1 MLKSKA
7 INTFGGLDMKVRR
20 SNRLVDMTR
29 YLMEHP
35 RSLVSLKFFGERY
48 DSAKSSIS
56 EDLSIIRHTFHS
68 WGMGRLE
75 TIPGASGGA
84 VLTPFYS
91 KENAEKAIADLVDAV
106 SDDTRLLPGDYV
118 YLSDL
123 IGRPDILQRVG
134 RLIATQYVDQDVDVI
149 MTVETKGI
157 PIAQSAA
164 MYLNKPFVIVRN
176 SSHVT
181 EGPTVSV
188 NYVSGSVKRIK
199 KMELSRR
206 TLSAGANVVVVDDF
220 MKGGGTLN
228 GMKSLIK
235 EFDANLVG
243 MTVLA
248 EGEVTGK
255 RLVDNCTS
263 LLKVNA
269 VDDEKK
275 TIQAGPGSFIKDVF
289 EKE

>member
-84 VLTPFYS
+84 VLTLFYS

-123 IGRPDILQRVG
+123 IGRPDILRRVG

-176 SSHVT
+176 SSHIT

-263 LLKVNA
+263 LIKVNA

>member
-1 MLKSKA
+1 
-7 INTFGGLDMKVRR
+7 MKIRR

-29 YLMEHP
+29 YLLDHP

-56 EDLSIIRHTFHS
+56 EDLGIVKHTFHT
-68 WGMGRLE
+68 WGQGRLE

-84 VLTPFYS
+84 ILTPFYS
-91 KENAEKAIADLVDAV
+91 EENASVAIDSLVERV
-106 SDDTRLLPGDYV
+106 NDDSRLLPGGYV

-123 IGRPDILQRVG
+123 IGQPEVLRQIG
-134 RLIATQYVDQDVDVI
+134 KLIATQYVDTDIDVI

-157 PIAQSAA
+157 PIAQSVA
-164 MYLNKPFVIVRN
+164 MYMNKPFVIVRN
-176 SSHVT
+176 SSHIT

-188 NYVSGSVKRIK
+188 NYVSGSVQRIK

-206 TLSAGANVVVVDDF
+206 ALSAGANVLVVDDC
-220 MKGGGTLN
+220 MKGGGTIN

-243 MTVLA
+243 ITVFA
-248 EGEVTGK
+248 EGRPVNGQ

-263 LLKVNA
+263 LIKVETKDGA
-269 VDDEKK
+269 DKK
-275 TIQAGPGSFIKDVF
+275 ITAQAGSFMENVF
-289 EKE
+289 GKKAEN

>member
-1 MLKSKA
+1 
-7 INTFGGLDMKVRR
+7 MKVRR

-35 RSLVSLKFFGERY
+35 RTLVSLKFFSERY
-48 DSAKSSIS
+48 GSAKSSIS
-56 EDLSIIRHTFHS
+56 EDLSIVKHTFHT
-68 WGMGRLE
+68 WGEGRLE

-84 VLTPFYS
+84 VLMPFYS
-91 KENAEKAIADLVDAV
+91 KENAQRAIDNLVAEV
-106 SDDTRLLPGDYV
+106 NDDSRLLPGGYV

-123 IGRPDILQRVG
+123 IGRPDILRQVG
-134 RLIATQYVDQDVDVI
+134 RLIATQYVDKDVDVI

-157 PIAQSAA
+157 PIAQSVA
-164 MYLNKPFVIVRN
+164 MYMDKPFVIVRN
-176 SSHVT
+176 SSHIT

-228 GMKSLIK
+228 GMHSLIK
-235 EFDANLVG
+235 EFGANLVG

-248 EGEVTGK
+248 EGNATNAK
-255 RLVDNCTS
+255 RLVDNCTA
-263 LLKVNA
+263 LIKVDA
-269 VDDEKK
+269 EDGEAKSI
-275 TIQAGPGSFIKDVF
+275 TARPGNFMTTVF
-289 EKE
+289 D

>member
-1 MLKSKA
+1 
-7 INTFGGLDMKVRR
+7 MKVRR

-35 RSLVSLKFFGERY
+35 RTLVSLKFFSERY
-48 DSAKSSIS
+48 GSAKSSIS
-56 EDLSIIRHTFHS
+56 EDLSIVKHTFHT
-68 WGMGRLE
+68 WGEGRLE

-84 VLTPFYS
+84 VLTPFYF
-91 KENAEKAIADLVDAV
+91 KENAQRAIDNLVAEV
-106 SDDTRLLPGDYV
+106 NDDSRLLPGGYV

-123 IGRPDILQRVG
+123 IGRPDILRQVG
-134 RLIATQYVDQDVDVI
+134 RLIATQYVDKDVDVI

-157 PIAQSAA
+157 PIAQSVA
-164 MYLNKPFVIVRN
+164 MYMDKPFVIVRN
-176 SSHVT
+176 SSHIT

-228 GMKSLIK
+228 GMHSLIK
-235 EFDANLVG
+235 EFGANLVG

-248 EGEVTGK
+248 EGNATNAK
-255 RLVDNCTS
+255 RLVDNCTA
-263 LLKVNA
+263 LIKVDA
-269 VDDEKK
+269 EDGEAKSI
-275 TIQAGPGSFIKDVF
+275 TARPGNFMTTVF
-289 EKE
+289 D

>member
-35 RSLVSLKFFGERY
+35 CSLVSLKFFGERY

-56 EDLSIIRHTFHS
+56 EDLSIIRYTFHS

-106 SDDTRLLPGDYV
+106 SDDTRLLHGDYV

-123 IGRPDILQRVG
+123 IGRPDILRRVG

-176 SSHVT
+176 SSHIT

-263 LLKVNA
+263 LIKVNA

>member
-7 INTFGGLDMKVRR
+7 INTFGVLDMKVRR

-123 IGRPDILQRVG
+123 IGRPDILRRVG

-176 SSHVT
+176 SSHIT

-235 EFDANLVG
+235 
-243 MTVLA
+243 
-248 EGEVTGK
+248 
-255 RLVDNCTS
+255 
-263 LLKVNA
+263 
-269 VDDEKK
+269 
-275 TIQAGPGSFIKDVF
+275 
-289 EKE
+289 

>member
-1 MLKSKA
+1 
-7 INTFGGLDMKVRR
+7 MKIRR

-29 YLMEHP
+29 YLLDHP

-56 EDLSIIRHTFHS
+56 EDLGIVKHTFQT
-68 WGMGRLE
+68 WGQGRLE

-91 KENAEKAIADLVDAV
+91 EENARTAINNLVEKVN
-106 SDDTRLLPGDYV
+106 DDSRLLPGGYV

-123 IGRPDILQRVG
+123 IGQPEILRQIG
-134 RLIATQYVDQDVDVI
+134 KLIATQYVETDIDVI

-157 PIAQSAA
+157 PIAQSVA
-164 MYLNKPFVIVRN
+164 MYMNKPFVIVRN
-176 SSHVT
+176 SSHIT

-188 NYVSGSVKRIK
+188 NYVSGSVQRIK

-206 TLSAGANVVVVDDF
+206 TLSSGANVLVVDDF
-220 MKGGGTLN
+220 MKGGGTIT

-243 MTVLA
+243 ITVFA
-248 EGEVTGK
+248 EGHPVNSQ

-263 LLKVNA
+263 LIKVETA
-269 VDDEKK
+269 DGADKK
-275 TIQAGPGSFIKDVF
+275 IQAQPGNFMENVF
-289 EKE
+289 SKKMEN

>member
-1 MLKSKA
+1 
-7 INTFGGLDMKVRR
+7 MKVRR

-56 EDLSIIRHTFHS
+56 EDLSIIRHTFKS

-84 VLTPFYS
+84 ILTPFYS
-91 KENAEKAIADLVDAV
+91 EENAQRAIDELVEAV

-123 IGRPDILQRVG
+123 IGRPDVLRRVG
-134 RLIATQYVDQDVDVI
+134 RLIATQYVDKDVDVI

-176 SSHVT
+176 SSHIT

-206 TLSAGANVVVVDDF
+206 TLSAGANVVIVDDF

-248 EGEVTGK
+248 EGEVSGK

-263 LLKVNA
+263 LIKVNA
-269 VDDEKK
+269 VDDEDK
-275 TIQAGPGSFIKDVF
+275 TIKAAPGSFMKDVF
-289 EKE
+289 NKE

>member
-1 MLKSKA
+1 
-7 INTFGGLDMKVRR
+7 MKVRR

-35 RSLVSLKFFGERY
+35 RSLVSLKFFGQRY

-56 EDLSIIRHTFHS
+56 EDLSIIRHTFHN

-84 VLTPFYS
+84 ILTPFYS
-91 KENAEKAIADLVDAV
+91 QANAQAAIDDLVTEV
-106 SDDTRLLPGDYV
+106 SDDSRLLPGGYV

-123 IGRPDILQRVG
+123 IGRPDILRRVG
-134 RLIATQYVDQDVDVI
+134 RLIATQYMDQDVDVI

-157 PIAQSAA
+157 PIAQSVA

-176 SSHVT
+176 SSHIT

-206 TLSAGANVVVVDDF
+206 TLSAGANVVIVDDF

-228 GMKSLIK
+228 GMQSLIK
-235 EFDANLVG
+235 EFDAHLVG
-243 MTVLA
+243 MTVFA
-248 EGEVTGK
+248 EGEVNGE
-255 RLVDNCTS
+255 RLVDDYTS
-263 LLKVNA
+263 LIKVNA
-269 VDDEKK
+269 VDDRNK
-275 TIQAGPGSFIKDVF
+275 TISAQPGSFMQTVF
-289 EKE
+289 SKKEN

>member
-1 MLKSKA
+1 
-7 INTFGGLDMKVRR
+7 
-20 SNRLVDMTR
+20 MTR

-35 RSLVSLKFFGERY
+35 RTLVSLKFFSERFG
-48 DSAKSSIS
+48 SAKSSIS
-56 EDLSIIRHTFHS
+56 EDLSIVKHTFHT
-68 WGMGRLE
+68 WGEGRLE

-84 VLTPFYS
+84 VLTPLYS
-91 KENAEKAIADLVDAV
+91 KENAQKAIDNLVAEV
-106 SDDTRLLPGDYV
+106 NDDSRLLPGGYV

-123 IGRPDILQRVG
+123 IGRPDILRQVG

-157 PIAQSAA
+157 PIAQSVA
-164 MYLNKPFVIVRN
+164 MYMNKPFVIVRN
-176 SSHVT
+176 SSHIT

-188 NYVSGSVKRIK
+188 NYVSGSVQRIK

-228 GMKSLIK
+228 GMHSLIK
-235 EFDANLVG
+235 EFDAHLVG

-248 EGEVTGK
+248 EGNATNGK

-263 LLKVNA
+263 LIKVDA
-269 VDDEKK
+269 EDGETKSI
-275 TIQAGPGSFIKDVF
+275 TARPGNFMTTVF
-289 EKE
+289 D

>member
-1 MLKSKA
+1 
-7 INTFGGLDMKVRR
+7 MKVRR

-35 RSLVSLKFFGERY
+35 RTLVSLKFFSERFG
-48 DSAKSSIS
+48 SAKSSIS
-56 EDLSIIRHTFHS
+56 EDLSIVKHTFHT
-68 WGMGRLE
+68 WGEGRLE

-84 VLTPFYS
+84 VLTPLYS
-91 KENAEKAIADLVDAV
+91 KENAQKAIDNLVAEV
-106 SDDTRLLPGDYV
+106 NDDSRLLPGGYV

-123 IGRPDILQRVG
+123 IGRPDILRQVG
-134 RLIATQYVDQDVDVI
+134 RLIATQYVDKDVDVI

-157 PIAQSAA
+157 PIAQSVA
-164 MYLNKPFVIVRN
+164 MYMNKPFVIVRN
-176 SSHVT
+176 SSHIT

-188 NYVSGSVKRIK
+188 NYVSGSVQRIK

-220 MKGGGTLN
+220 LKGGGTLN
-228 GMKSLIK
+228 GMHSLIK
-235 EFDANLVG
+235 EVDAHLGG

-248 EGEVTGK
+248 EGNATNGK

-263 LLKVNA
+263 LIKVDA
-269 VDDEKK
+269 EDGETKSI
-275 TIQAGPGSFIKDVF
+275 TARPGNFMTTVF
-289 EKE
+289 D

>member
-1 MLKSKA
+1 MT
-7 INTFGGLDMKVRR
+7 IMKVRR

-29 YLMEHP
+29 YLLEHP
-35 RSLVSLKFFGERY
+35 RTLVSLKFFSERY
-48 DSAKSSIS
+48 GSAKSSIS
-56 EDLSIIRHTFHS
+56 EDLSIIKHTFQT
-68 WGMGRLE
+68 WGEGRLK

-84 VLTPFYS
+84 VLAPFYS
-91 KENAEKAIADLVDAV
+91 QENAERAIANLVNEV
-106 SDDTRLLPGDYV
+106 NDDSRFLPGGYV

-123 IGRPDILQRVG
+123 IGRPDILHQVG
-134 RLIATQYVDQDVDVI
+134 QIIATQYMDKDVDVV

-164 MYLNKPFVIVRN
+164 MYMNKPFVIVRN
-176 SSHVT
+176 SSHIT

-220 MKGGGTLN
+220 LKGGGTLN
-228 GMKSLIK
+228 GMASLIR

-248 EGEVTGK
+248 ESSNSDH
-255 RLVDNCTS
+255 RLVDDCTS
-263 LLKVNA
+263 LVT
-269 VDDEKK
+269 VDAEDGDQK
-275 TIQAGPGSFIKDVF
+275 TITARPGNFMENVF
-289 EKE
+289 GKEN

>member
-1 MLKSKA
+1 
-7 INTFGGLDMKVRR
+7 MKVRR

-29 YLMEHP
+29 YLMEHH
-35 RSLVSLKFFGERY
+35 RTLVSLKFFSERY
-48 DSAKSSIS
+48 GSAKSSIS
-56 EDLSIIRHTFHS
+56 EDLSIVKHTFHT
-68 WGMGRLE
+68 WGEGRLE

-91 KENAEKAIADLVDAV
+91 KENAQRAIDNLVAEV
-106 SDDTRLLPGDYV
+106 NDDSRLLPGGYV

-123 IGRPDILQRVG
+123 IGRPDILRQVG
-134 RLIATQYVDQDVDVI
+134 RLIATQYVDKDVDVI

-157 PIAQSAA
+157 PIAQSVA
-164 MYLNKPFVIVRN
+164 MYMDKPFVIVRN
-176 SSHVT
+176 SSHIT

-228 GMKSLIK
+228 GMHSLIK
-235 EFDANLVG
+235 EFGANLVG

-248 EGEVTGK
+248 EGNATNAK
-255 RLVDNCTS
+255 RLVDNCTA
-263 LLKVNA
+263 LIKVDA
-269 VDDEKK
+269 EDGEAKSI
-275 TIQAGPGSFIKDVF
+275 TARPGNFMTTVF
-289 EKE
+289 D

>member
-1 MLKSKA
+1 
-7 INTFGGLDMKVRR
+7 MKVRR

-29 YLMEHP
+29 YLLEHP
-35 RSLVSLKFFGERY
+35 RTLVSLKFFSERY
-48 DSAKSSIS
+48 GSAKSSIS
-56 EDLSIIRHTFHS
+56 EDLSIVKHTFET
-68 WGMGRLE
+68 WGEGQLK

-91 KENAEKAIADLVDAV
+91 KENAERAIANLVREV
-106 SDDTRLLPGDYV
+106 NDDSRFLPGGYV

-123 IGRPDILQRVG
+123 IGRPDVLHQVG
-134 RLIATQYVDQDVDVI
+134 QLIATQYVDQDVDVV

-157 PIAQSAA
+157 PIAQAAA
-164 MYLNKPFVIVRN
+164 MYMNKPFVIVRN
-176 SSHVT
+176 SSHIT

-206 TLSAGANVVVVDDF
+206 TLSAGANVVIVDDF
-220 MKGGGTLN
+220 LKGGGTLN
-228 GMKSLIK
+228 GMHYLIK

-248 EGEVTGK
+248 EGTANGK
-255 RLVDNCTS
+255 RLVENCTS
-263 LLKVNA
+263 LVKVDA
-269 VDDEKK
+269 EDGDQK
-275 TIQAGPGSFIKDVF
+275 TINARPGNFMETVF
-289 EKE
+289 GKEN

>member
-123 IGRPDILQRVG
+123 IGRPDILRRVG

-176 SSHVT
+176 SSHIT

-263 LLKVNA
+263 LIKVNA

-275 TIQAGPGSFIKDVF
+275 TIQAGQGSFIKDVF

>member
-1 MLKSKA
+1 
-7 INTFGGLDMKVRR
+7 MKVRR

-35 RSLVSLKFFGERY
+35 RTLVSLKFFSERFG
-48 DSAKSSIS
+48 SAKSSIS
-56 EDLSIIRHTFHS
+56 EDLSIVKHTFHT
-68 WGMGRLE
+68 WGEGRLE

-84 VLTPFYS
+84 VLTPLYS
-91 KENAEKAIADLVDAV
+91 KENAQKAIDNLVAEV
-106 SDDTRLLPGDYV
+106 NDDSRLLPGGYV

-123 IGRPDILQRVG
+123 IGRPDILRQVG

-157 PIAQSAA
+157 PIAQSVA
-164 MYLNKPFVIVRN
+164 MYMNKPFVIVRN
-176 SSHVT
+176 SSHIT

-188 NYVSGSVKRIK
+188 NYVSGSVQRIK

-228 GMKSLIK
+228 GMYSLIK
-235 EFDANLVG
+235 EFDAHLVG

-248 EGEVTGK
+248 EGNATNGK

-263 LLKVNA
+263 LIKVDA
-269 VDDEKK
+269 EDGETKSI
-275 TIQAGPGSFIKDVF
+275 TARPGNFMTTVF
-289 EKE
+289 D